1 ISTSA
6 GAATTVAPG
15 MLRIRGTLPYFL
27 SSLWYPSRVQGRAN
41 TQSRSRSTDAGIP
54 MGRMRL
60 TEFTRVLSLLRRR
73 SSMIGLFL
81 KYFVLNPT
89 KNDSHGRA
97 SRAAIQTY
105 ADWIGR
111 ENKQFSDELVAWI
124 DKLEEEEE

>member
-1 ISTSA
+1 
-6 GAATTVAPG
+6 
-15 MLRIRGTLPYFL
+15 
-27 SSLWYPSRVQGRAN
+27 
-41 TQSRSRSTDAGIP
+41 
-54 MGRMRL
+54 
-60 TEFTRVLSLLRRR
+60 
-73 SSMIGLFL
+73 MIGLFL